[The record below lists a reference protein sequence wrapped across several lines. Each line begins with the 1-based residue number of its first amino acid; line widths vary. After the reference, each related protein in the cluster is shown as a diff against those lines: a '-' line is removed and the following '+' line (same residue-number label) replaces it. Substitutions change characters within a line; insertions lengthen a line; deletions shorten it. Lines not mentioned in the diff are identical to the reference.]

1 MYTIALNL
9 GFFLFFSSL
18 ECKIEANY
26 FILSSYFKVV
36 PPNSFWNTNRFN
48 SHVFLAHESQ
58 IKERTL
64 VFLYFMNNGNF
75 IKRRTP
81 LEFVISNDGIHSFK
95 RKKIRFFEKL
105 ILKRYSYPVNILIQ
119 KFKLL
124 DNTPK
129 YNLYIFYNLNN
140 STIFLKKILTTYH
153 NYSFVIIPNYKIWTG
168 LPDMSIWEL
177 TDPGPD

>member
-1 MYTIALNL
+1 MAWHGMRLCQNPPTPPPPTHFLCILL
-9 GFFLFFSSL
+9 HLILVFSSFFFFSSL

-48 SHVFLAHESQ
+48 SHVFLAHFLAHESQ

-64 VFLYFMNNGNF
+64 VFLYIVNNGNF
-75 IKRRTP
+75 IERRTP

-95 RKKIRFFEKL
+95 RKKVRFFEKL
-105 ILKRYSYPVNILIQ
+105 ILKRYSYPINILIQ
-119 KFKLL
+119 NFKLL

-129 YNLYIFYNLNN
+129 YNLYIFL
-140 STIFLKKILTTYH
+140 
-153 NYSFVIIPNYKIWTG
+153 
-168 LPDMSIWEL
+168 
-177 TDPGPD
+177 